1 MERAA
6 SCATLLDMNTI
17 IERSVC
23 GLLLVLAAG
32 CASEK
37 RPAETAEPAATPP
50 PVPEGGTIIEIAPRS
65 ESKLSGTA
73 RFEPVDDGLRV
84 VVRVVDAPPGDHGVH
99 IHEVGNCTA
108 PDASSAGEHYNPD
121 SHEHG
126 RPPATRHL
134 GDFGNLT
141 VADDGTGTLEIVVP
155 GASLDA
161 DSSHS
166 FLGRAIIVHAQPD
179 DGSQPSGN
187 SGARIGCGVIEG

>member
-1 MERAA
+1 M
-6 SCATLLDMNTI
+6 TTI
-17 IERSVC
+17 IERSVG
-23 GLLLVLAAG
+23 GLLVMLAVG
-32 CASEK
+32 CVSEK
-37 RPAETAEPAATPP
+37 RPAETAEPAPTPP

-73 RFEPVDDGLRV
+73 RFEPQGDGLRV
-84 VVRVVDAPPGDHGVH
+84 VVRVVDAPPGEHGVH

-121 SHEHG
+121 SHDLG

-141 VADDGTGTLEIVVP
+141 VAEDGTGTLEIVVP
-155 GASLDA
+155 GANLEPDN
-161 DSSHS
+161 SHS

-187 SGARIGCGVIEG
+187 SGPRIGCGVIEG